1 VLGPCCIRLDEQ
13 LIVNP
18 GHTLSM
24 ATITLRSGAEL
35 GDAMVA
41 QRCIAGAPF
50 RVDTARLPGRS
61 GLAKGKASVLGR
73 GCVMQVDEI
82 LASKGREVRTIQPD
96 ATIGEAIGRLCAER
110 VGALVVS
117 EDGRRIAGIISDRG
131 ITWAIA
137 ERGAGV
143 VKERVRTVMT
153 ERVITC
159 RAGDTVGRLMA
170 IMTER
175 RIRHIPVVDAAGAL
189 SGIISIGDVVKHRLG
204 ELEEEAGAMREYI
217 SGSR

>member
-1 VLGPCCIRLDEQ
+1 
-13 LIVNP
+13 
-18 GHTLSM
+18 
-24 ATITLRSGAEL
+24 
-35 GDAMVA
+35 
-41 QRCIAGAPF
+41 
-50 RVDTARLPGRS
+50 
-61 GLAKGKASVLGR
+61 
-73 GCVMQVDEI
+73 MQVDRI

-159 RAGDTVGRLMA
+159 RAGDTVGKLMA

>member
-1 VLGPCCIRLDEQ
+1 
-13 LIVNP
+13 
-18 GHTLSM
+18 M
-24 ATITLRSGAEL
+24 
-35 GDAMVA
+35 
-41 QRCIAGAPF
+41 
-50 RVDTARLPGRS
+50 
-61 GLAKGKASVLGR
+61 
-73 GCVMQVDEI
+73 
-82 LASKGREVRTIQPD
+82 
-96 ATIGEAIGRLCAER
+96 
-110 VGALVVS
+110 S

-175 RIRHIPVVDAAGAL
+175 RIRHIPVVDEAGAL
-189 SGIISIGDVVKHRLG
+189 SGIISIGDMVKHRLG

>member
-1 VLGPCCIRLDEQ
+1 
-13 LIVNP
+13 
-18 GHTLSM
+18 
-24 ATITLRSGAEL
+24 
-35 GDAMVA
+35 
-41 QRCIAGAPF
+41 
-50 RVDTARLPGRS
+50 
-61 GLAKGKASVLGR
+61 
-73 GCVMQVDEI
+73 MQVDGI

-159 RAGDTVGRLMA
+159 KAGDTVGRLMA

-175 RIRHIPVVDAAGAL
+175 RIRHVPVVTDGRL
-189 SGIISIGDVVKHRLG
+189 TGIISIGDVVKYRIDQ
-204 ELEEEAGAMREYI
+204 LEFERDQLDHYVH
-217 SGSR
+217 GS

>member
-1 VLGPCCIRLDEQ
+1 
-13 LIVNP
+13 
-18 GHTLSM
+18 M
-24 ATITLRSGAEL
+24 ATITLRSGTEL

-61 GLAKGKASVLGR
+61 SPAKGKAAVLGG
-73 GCVMQVDEI
+73 GCVMQVDGI

-143 VKERVRTVMT
+143 VKERCSTAIVTGKPFAGILHEAIEWAAELIVLGVHRGRPPSWASPAWSSSPAMT
-153 ERVITC
+153 
-159 RAGDTVGRLMA
+159 A
-170 IMTER
+170 
-175 RIRHIPVVDAAGAL
+175 
-189 SGIISIGDVVKHRLG
+189 
-204 ELEEEAGAMREYI
+204 
-217 SGSR
+217 

>member
-1 VLGPCCIRLDEQ
+1 
-13 LIVNP
+13 
-18 GHTLSM
+18 
-24 ATITLRSGAEL
+24 
-35 GDAMVA
+35 
-41 QRCIAGAPF
+41 
-50 RVDTARLPGRS
+50 
-61 GLAKGKASVLGR
+61 
-73 GCVMQVDEI
+73 MQVDEI
-82 LASKGREVRTIQPD
+82 LASKGRKVRTIQPD

-143 VKERVRTVMT
+143 VKERVRMVMT

-175 RIRHIPVVDAAGAL
+175 RIRHIPVVDEAGAL
-189 SGIISIGDVVKHRLG
+189 SGIISIGDVVKHRLQ
-204 ELEEEAGAMREYI
+204 ELEAETHMLHDYI
-217 SGSR
+217 HGTA

>member
-1 VLGPCCIRLDEQ
+1 
-13 LIVNP
+13 
-18 GHTLSM
+18 
-24 ATITLRSGAEL
+24 
-35 GDAMVA
+35 
-41 QRCIAGAPF
+41 
-50 RVDTARLPGRS
+50 
-61 GLAKGKASVLGR
+61 
-73 GCVMQVDEI
+73 MQVDGI

-131 ITWAIA
+131 ITWTIA

-159 RAGDTVGRLMA
+159 RAGDTVGKLMA

-189 SGIISIGDVVKHRLG
+189 SAHHQHRRCGQASARRARGGVGCYAGVYQRQPIGGPAVVQT
-204 ELEEEAGAMREYI
+204 
-217 SGSR
+217 S

>member
-1 VLGPCCIRLDEQ
+1 
-13 LIVNP
+13 
-18 GHTLSM
+18 
-24 ATITLRSGAEL
+24 
-35 GDAMVA
+35 
-41 QRCIAGAPF
+41 
-50 RVDTARLPGRS
+50 
-61 GLAKGKASVLGR
+61 
-73 GCVMQVDEI
+73 MQVDRI

-159 RAGDTVGRLMA
+159 REGDTVGRLMA
-170 IMTER
+170 VMTER
-175 RIRHIPVVDAAGAL
+175 RIRHIPVVDPAGAL